1 MVTRPRALAWAA
13 LSALALLST
22 SVAALA
28 DDDGNKQACITAADE
43 AQRLRDE
50 HRFVKAREQMVAC
63 ARDVC
68 PGPIRKDCA
77 KWLTD
82 VEASM
87 STVTLAARDSRG
99 RDFVDV
105 RVSVDGALLTEK
117 LDGAALFVDPGPHTF
132 RFEIV
137 GKPPIDE
144 HVVVREGERNR
155 AVTVIVD
162 VGPPPPVVTLV
173 PAQRK
178 PPIVGYV
185 VAGAGA
191 LALGGAAFLWVT
203 GRSDISSMRSGC
215 GATHACAQSDVD
227 AARTKLVIGD
237 VVAGIGLAAIGV
249 GVYMI
254 VTASRAPAEVSV
266 LGRAARFDVVALPG
280 GGVANVGGSF

>member
-13 LSALALLST
+13 LFALPLLST

-50 HRFVKAREQMVAC
+50 HKLVKAREQMVAC

-82 VEASM
+82 VEASL

-105 RVSVDGALLTEK
+105 RVSIDGMLFTEK

-144 HVVVREGERNR
+144 RVIVREGERNR
-155 AVTVIVD
+155 AVTVI
-162 VGPPPPVVTLV
+162 
-173 PAQRK
+173 
-178 PPIVGYV
+178 
-185 VAGAGA
+185 
-191 LALGGAAFLWVT
+191 F
-203 GRSDISSMRSGC
+203 
-215 GATHACAQSDVD
+215 DVD
-227 AARTKLVIGD
+227 RRRP
-237 VVAGIGLAAIGV
+237 
-249 GVYMI
+249 
-254 VTASRAPAEVSV
+254 S
-266 LGRAARFDVVALPG
+266 
-280 GGVANVGGSF
+280 